1 MTENPQKIREK
12 EENKEKLLSTIW
24 QADVL
29 DHCSEES
36 HLSSQDLTQAEINLV
51 TRLRAPKATNQ
62 QTITQELKPI
72 AQEIDSRIANTLI
85 KMENNGKAAITVKTT
100 EYTLK

>member
-1 MTENPQKIREK
+1 MTDNPQAIQEK

-51 TRLRAPKATNQ
+51 TRLRAPINATAS
-62 QTITQELKPI
+62 QELKPI
-72 AQEIDSRIANTLI
+72 SQE
-85 KMENNGKAAITVKTT
+85 
-100 EYTLK
+100 